1 MKTVEFRNVSKR
13 FHKGEYYFSRNDY
26 LWALKD
32 VSFSVDRGES
42 VGVTGPNGSGKT
54 TLMRLIAGITEPTSG
69 KAAVNGRVVPLIRVE
84 GALNFN
90 LSVKENI
97 YLLSAVFGIKRKNAK
112 KIFDDIVDF
121 AGVREMVDAQ
131 VLKLS
136 HGMISRVS
144 FSVAVHIDGG
154 ILLIDEVLAVGDTGF
169 QEQCFKKLSELK
181 RAGKTIFFVSND
193 TGSIKKICGRTIVME
208 GGRITSDGA

>member
-1 MKTVEFRNVSKR
+1 MKAVEFEKVSKR
-13 FHKGEYYFSRNDY
+13 FHKSEYFFGRRDY
-26 LWALKD
+26 LRALD
-32 VSFSVDRGES
+32 RVSFSVERGES

-69 KAAVNGRVVPLIRVE
+69 KVTVSGRVVPLIRVE

-90 LSVKENI
+90 LSVRENI
-97 YLLSAVFGIKRKNAK
+97 YLLSAVFGIKKSGAK

-121 AGVREMVDAQ
+121 AGVRDMVDVQ
-131 VLKLS
+131 ILKLS

-144 FSVAVHIDGG
+144 FSIAVHIDGD

-169 QEQCFKKLSELK
+169 QEQCFRKLSELENT
-181 RAGKTIFFVSND
+181 GKTLFFVSND
-193 TGSIKKICGRTIVME
+193 IESIRRACGRTIVME

>member
-1 MKTVEFRNVSKR
+1 MKTIEFEKVSKR
-13 FHKGEYYFSRNDY
+13 FHKGEYFFSKRDY
-26 LWALKD
+26 LYALKD

-42 VGVTGPNGSGKT
+42 VGITGPNGSGKT

-69 KAAVNGRVVPLIRVE
+69 KVTINGRVVPLIRVE

-90 LSVKENI
+90 LSVRENI
-97 YLLSAVFGIKRKNAK
+97 YLLSAVFGIKKKSAK

-121 AGVREMVDAQ
+121 AGIREMVDVQ
-131 VLKLS
+131 ILKLS

-144 FSVAVHIDGG
+144 FSIAVHIDGD

-181 RAGKTIFFVSND
+181 REGKTIFFVSND
-193 TGSIKKICGRTIVME
+193 AGSIKKICGRTIVME
-208 GGRITSDGA
+208 GGRIISDGA

>member
-1 MKTVEFRNVSKR
+1 MKTVEFENVGKR
-13 FHKGEYYFSRNDY
+13 FHKSEYYFSRRDY

-32 VSFSVDRGES
+32 VSFSVGRGES
-42 VGVTGPNGSGKT
+42 VGITGPNGSGKT

-69 KAAVNGRVVPLIRVE
+69 KVTVNGRVVPLIRVE

-90 LSVKENI
+90 LSVRENI
-97 YLLSAVFGIKRKNAK
+97 YLLSAVFGIRKKGAK

-121 AGVREMVDAQ
+121 AGIRDMVDVQ
-131 VLKLS
+131 ILKLS

-144 FSVAVHIDGG
+144 FSIAAHIDGD

-169 QEQCFKKLSELK
+169 QEQCFRKLAEIKYS
-181 RAGKTIFFVSND
+181 GKTVFFVSND
-193 TGSIKKICGRTIVME
+193 VDSIRRICGRTIVME
-208 GGRITSDGA
+208 GGSIVSDGA

>member
-1 MKTVEFRNVSKR
+1 MKAVEFEKACKR
-13 FHKGEYYFSRNDY
+13 FHKSEYYFSRRDY

-32 VSFSVDRGES
+32 VSFSVGVGES
-42 VGVTGPNGSGKT
+42 VGITGPNGSGKT

-90 LSVKENI
+90 LSVRENI
-97 YLLSAVFGIKRKNAK
+97 YLLSAVFGIRKKGAK

-121 AGVREMVDAQ
+121 AGVKDMVDVQ
-131 VLKLS
+131 ILKLS

-144 FSVAVHIDGG
+144 FSIAAHIDGD

-169 QEQCFKKLSELK
+169 QEQCFRKLAEMK
-181 RAGKTIFFVSND
+181 NAGKTLFFVSND
-193 TGSIKKICGRTIVME
+193 IESIKRICGRTIVME
-208 GGRITSDGA
+208 GGSIVSDGA